1 VKLGKWSV
9 LLVLAAFLI
18 FSGCSSGNG
27 NGNDTGTI
35 EQDGVQTDAGLNG
48 GTDADGSGLDGAG
61 GAEST
66 PESSVDGAVDGSGS
80 ADGTGVSDGA
90 PADDGAS
97 PEASADASSPAADAG
112 AEASGSP
119 AAATE

>member
-1 VKLGKWSV
+1 MKLGKWSV
-9 LLVLAAFLI
+9 LLALAAFLI

-66 PESSVDGAVDGSGS
+66 PESSVDGA
-80 ADGTGVSDGA
+80 
-90 PADDGAS
+90 DDGAS

>member
-1 VKLGKWSV
+1 MKLGKWSV
-9 LLVLAAFLI
+9 LLALAAFLI

-66 PESSVDGAVDGSGS
+66 PESSVDGAVDG
-80 ADGTGVSDGA
+80 T
-90 PADDGAS
+90 S

>member
-9 LLVLAAFLI
+9 LLALAAFLI

-66 PESSVDGAVDGSGS
+66 PESSVDGA
-80 ADGTGVSDGA
+80 
-90 PADDGAS
+90 DDGAS

>member
-9 LLVLAAFLI
+9 LLALAAFLI

-90 PADDGAS
+90 S

>member
-9 LLVLAAFLI
+9 LLALAAFLI

-66 PESSVDGAVDGSGS
+66 PESSVDGAVDG
-80 ADGTGVSDGA
+80 T
-90 PADDGAS
+90 S